1 MPSRS
6 QLVCQLCVRTSMHN
20 CVSAGHRQHPHKSS
34 CRTVPWENVPTAP
47 SEEGGTYQ
55 WEEESRQDLPG
66 QPAGY
71 QCGFC
76 VNPAAPAVQTL
87 CARVA
92 LHQESCK
99 SDRQHT
105 NKGIFCPE
113 QPFCWRLST
122 MCLFC
127 IRSLSGEVSQ
137 GWVRIRCPHRSH
149 GHPGVAHT
157 GSLLVLCIQSLSQVL
172 RPPLSPTVFSSPYL
186 PYLRSIRDTEPE
198 LGRPLRS
205 DLPPCT
211 CPPALGGVNSRAQL
225 F

>member
-1 MPSRS
+1 M
-6 QLVCQLCVRTSMHN
+6 
-20 CVSAGHRQHPHKSS
+20 
-34 CRTVPWENVPTAP
+34 PWENVPTGH
-47 SEEGGTYQ
+47 SEQGGTYQ

-92 LHQESCK
+92 
-99 SDRQHT
+99 
-105 NKGIFCPE
+105 
-113 QPFCWRLST
+113 ST
-122 MCLFC
+122 RSPANQIGNTQIREYSALLLKVINNVSFC
-127 IRSLSGEVSQ
+127 IRSISGEVSQ
-137 GWVRIRCPHRSH
+137 GWVRRRCPHRSH
-149 GHPGVAHT
+149 GLPGVAHT